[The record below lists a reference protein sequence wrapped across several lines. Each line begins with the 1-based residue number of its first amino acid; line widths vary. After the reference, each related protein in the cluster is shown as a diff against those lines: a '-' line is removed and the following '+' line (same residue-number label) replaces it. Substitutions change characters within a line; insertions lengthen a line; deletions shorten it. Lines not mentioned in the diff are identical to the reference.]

1 MKENVALL
9 IQNWDYEILQF
20 CGDEY
25 KESEEIMN
33 KGIRTFYRNTPLFFF
48 LYEYWKQSHIP
59 YFDLVLRQNLR
70 KFRGTQI
77 WIRMLLN
84 DLWSDQEARSAGA
97 REINQLPFWPN
108 PDLRR

>member
-1 MKENVALL
+1 MKENVAFL

-33 KGIRTFYRNTPLFFF
+33 KGIRTFYRNTTLFLF

-59 YFDLVLRQNLR
+59 YFDLILRQDLR
-70 KFRGTQI
+70 KFGEKFKSECYQMISGLIKRQ
-77 WIRMLLN
+77 
-84 DLWSDQEARSAGA
+84 DQQA
-97 REINQLPFWPN
+97 RE
-108 PDLRR
+108 R